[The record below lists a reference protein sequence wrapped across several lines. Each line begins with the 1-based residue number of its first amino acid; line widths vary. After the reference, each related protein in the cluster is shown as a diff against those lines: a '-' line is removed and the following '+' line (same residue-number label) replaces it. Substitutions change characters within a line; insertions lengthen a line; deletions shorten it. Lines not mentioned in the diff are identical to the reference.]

1 MPSVSSLP
9 TLFLSHGAPT
19 FAIDPGRAGEALTA
33 VVARIP
39 RPKAILAVS
48 AHWETA
54 RPAVSG
60 AVSPKTIHDFF
71 GFPKPLYDIRYPAPG
86 APDLAKRVAD
96 LISAAGQEVDID
108 ASRGLDHGA
117 WVPLRH
123 MYPHADIPIA
133 QLSIQPHLG
142 AAHHLRM
149 GRALAALTD
158 EGVLIVG
165 SGSLTHNLGE
175 LRMQPEDTTSLSYVT
190 DFQNWIAARVMARDD
205 ASLVRYRELA
215 PSAARAHPT
224 EDHILP
230 FHVALGA
237 AAGAERHERLHAG
250 VTFGVIGMD
259 DYAFGAERLAA

>member
-1 MPSVSSLP
+1 MPSLP

-19 FAIDPGRAGEALTA
+19 FAIDPGRAGEALTVA
-33 VVARIP
+33 VGRIP

-54 RPAVSG
+54 RPTVSG

-96 LISAAGQEVDID
+96 LLAAAGHDIDVD

-123 MYPHADIPIA
+123 MYPHADIPVA

-142 AAHHLRM
+142 AAHHLRI
-149 GRALAALTD
+149 GQALAPLTG

-165 SGSLTHNLGE
+165 SGSITHNLGE
-175 LRMQPEDTTSLSYVT
+175 FRMLPEDATSLAYVT
-190 DFQNWIAARVMARDD
+190 DFQDWFAARVAARDD

>member
-1 MPSVSSLP
+1 MSSQP
-9 TLFLSHGAPT
+9 TLFISHGAPT
-19 FAIDPGRAGEALTA
+19 FAIDPGRAGEALTTA
-33 VVARIP
+33 TARIS
-39 RPKAILAVS
+39 RPNAILAVS

-54 RPAVSG
+54 RPTVSG
-60 AVSPKTIHDFF
+60 AVLPKTIHDFF

-96 LISAAGQEVDID
+96 LLSKAGHDID
-108 ASRGLDHGA
+108 IDPSRGLDHGA
-117 WVPLRH
+117 WVPLRQ
-123 MYPHADIPIA
+123 MYPLADIPVA
-133 QLSIQPHLG
+133 QISIQPHLG
-142 AAHHLRM
+142 AAHHLRI
-149 GRALAALTD
+149 GKALAPLAD

-165 SGSLTHNLGE
+165 SGSITHNLGE
-175 LRMQPEDTTSLSYVT
+175 FRIQPEDAASLTYVK
-190 DFQNWIAARVMARDD
+190 DFQDWFAARVAARDD

-259 DYAFGAERLAA
+259 DYAFGAERLTA

>member
-1 MPSVSSLP
+1 MSSLP

-33 VVARIP
+33 AVARIP
-39 RPKAILAVS
+39 RPQAILAVS

-60 AVSPKTIHDFF
+60 AGSPKTIHDFF

-86 APDLAKRVAD
+86 APALARRVSDL
-96 LISAAGQEVDID
+96 LSAAGHDID
-108 ASRGLDHGA
+108 IDPSQGLDHGA

-123 MYPHADIPIA
+123 MYPHADIPVA

-142 AAHHLRM
+142 AAHHLRI
-149 GRALAALTD
+149 GKALAPLAD

-165 SGSLTHNLGE
+165 SGSITHNLGE
-175 LRMQPEDTTSLSYVT
+175 FRMLAEDTTSLAYVT
-190 DFQNWIAARVMARDD
+190 EFQDWFAARVANRDE

-215 PSAARAHPT
+215 PSASRAHPS

-237 AAGAERHERLHAG
+237 AAGAERHERLHTG

-259 DYAFGAERLAA
+259 DYAFAAERLMA

>member
-1 MPSVSSLP
+1 MSSLP

-19 FAIDPGRAGEALTA
+19 FAIDPGRAGDALTA
-33 VVARIP
+33 AVARIP
-39 RPKAILAVS
+39 RAKAILAVS

-60 AVSPKTIHDFF
+60 AASPKTIHDFF

-86 APDLAKRVAD
+86 APDLAKRVSD
-96 LISAAGQEVDID
+96 LLSAAGHDIDID
-108 ASRGLDHGA
+108 ATQGLDHGA

-123 MYPHADIPIA
+123 MYPHADIPVA

-142 AAHHLRM
+142 AAHHLRI
-149 GRALAALTD
+149 GKALAPLAD

-165 SGSLTHNLGE
+165 SGSITHNLGE
-175 LRMQPEDTTSLSYVT
+175 FRMMAEGTTSLAYVKE
-190 DFQNWIAARVMARDD
+190 FQDWFAARVAAHDD

-215 PSAARAHPT
+215 PSASRAHPT

-237 AAGAERHERLHAG
+237 AVGAERHERLHAG

-259 DYAFGAERLAA
+259 DYAFGAERLVA